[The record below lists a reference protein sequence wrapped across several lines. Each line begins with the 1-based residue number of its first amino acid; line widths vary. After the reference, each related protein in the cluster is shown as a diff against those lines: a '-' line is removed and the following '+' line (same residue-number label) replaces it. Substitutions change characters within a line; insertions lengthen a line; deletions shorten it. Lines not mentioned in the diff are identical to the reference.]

1 IKKGLPASES
11 SAGVVRSFGYDAF
24 SRLTSNTVQID
35 GEQFSQHYQYHSQS
49 GQLLSRSYPNGLK
62 LAYEY
67 NDFGY
72 VEWEKNAAS
81 GYVYRQHIA
90 QDAFGNITQANLGNG
105 VTEYRHYDSATGW
118 VQSLEARVGGVAV
131 HELNYTNYDN
141 FGNLRGYSNG
151 ATGVNESYIY
161 DNLHRLESQTTSA
174 AGVSAAVSFTYDA
187 VGNLLSKSDYGNN
200 YQYGNRAKNLGGNA
214 GANAVRRVTK
224 TDGSTV
230 NFSYDNEGNLISGD
244 GLTISYN
251 SFKQPTQIS
260 RGSSTFSFT
269 YGANLERLK
278 EVRDGLTTYEIDKA
292 YEQSSDGSWK
302 VYLDEVAI
310 VSHNSEDG
318 HRIAYSHK
326 DRLGSSITFT
336 DHNGQVTGRRHYDAF
351 GKPRAISG
359 ALMEPAHRPR
369 QINFTDIAGISNAG
383 ITRRGFTDHRHL
395 DEAELIHMNGRAY
408 DYNLG
413 RFLSVDPFIQSPS
426 NSQSLNPY
434 SYIMNNPLAGTDP
447 TGYIAVE
454 NCSSR
459 LTCSSTAPTSK
470 GEVSSPGED
479 FTITNGNG
487 DTLSNSGGTLTL
499 TMANG
504 TEHNVASL
512 KANVSGGGTVDIE
525 GQQNKTTMSAE
536 NNISSEESVTNTSE
550 TNLKIN
556 RLNDQVDSAEASKA
570 KESEYSITLVAHLD
584 KKTDLIGHAFVI
596 FRGPNGEFAKG
607 FWPKYGASENDFI
620 LDAPLEGALSDEESY
635 YSRFK
640 SWQATGADPG
650 KQGGQ
655 FASRSFGL
663 TKEQYQNGVSAISN
677 WNSTPYRG
685 RSRMCGSFATHVLR
699 ATGQSYGNSKTP
711 YFLFYDMGGS
721 FDKN

>member
-1 IKKGLPASES
+1 M
-11 SAGVVRSFGYDAF
+11 
-24 SRLTSNTVQID
+24 
-35 GEQFSQHYQYHSQS
+35 
-49 GQLLSRSYPNGLK
+49 
-62 LAYEY
+62 
-67 NDFGY
+67 
-72 VEWEKNAAS
+72 
-81 GYVYRQHIA
+81 YRQHIA

-105 VTEYRHYDSATGW
+105 VTEYRDYDSATGW
-118 VQSLEARVGGVAV
+118 VQSLEGRVGGVAV
-131 HELNYTNYDN
+131 HQLNYTGYDN
-141 FGNLRGYSNG
+141 FGNLLGYSNG
-151 ATGVNESYIY
+151 ATGVSESYIY

-174 AGVSAAVSFTYDA
+174 AGVSAAVSFSYDA
-187 VGNLLSKSDYGNN
+187 VGNLLSKSDYGSN
-200 YQYGNRAKNLGGNA
+200 YLYGNRAKSLGGNA

-230 NFSYDNEGNLISGD
+230 NFNYDNEGNLISGD

-310 VSHNSEDG
+310 ISHNSEDG

-413 RFLSVDPFIQSPS
+413 RFLSVDPVIQSPG

-447 TGYIAVE
+447 TGYFANHISGCGAMCDKYGGGGNIV
-454 NCSSR
+454 NHQCMALCVAAGASSSEDKPDNGADKDITASKGAGQAITDIGTQQK
-459 LTCSSTAPTSK
+459 LSGTGSVGQNANQEDGGYLSTASGFVK
-470 GEVSSPGED
+470 GLAQSFLDSQAQAFAGGIGIQDTDSIQSSIQISTTE
-479 FTITNGNG
+479 
-487 DTLSNSGGTLTL
+487 SESGGVEL
-499 TMANG
+499 A
-504 TEHNVASL
+504 E
-512 KANVSGGGTVDIE
+512 
-525 GQQNKTTMSAE
+525 SAE
-536 NNISSEESVTNTSE
+536 NNAGMLSSTVGMLANLRTADFTPDQNIIRGSLSLLVTDGKIDATMLRTFVPEHIRNTFGPTDDIPAGQKYKFNIGDTRVVIKWHSPQGIAKMNFPNPNSGNMW
-550 TNLKIN
+550 TA
-556 RLNDQVDSAEASKA
+556 QVQVGNKFLTTDGKWVRQA
-570 KESEYSITLVAHLD
+570 KRDDTHIP
-584 KKTDLIGHAFVI
+584 VI
-596 FRGPNGEFAKG
+596 R
-607 FWPKYGASENDFI
+607 
-620 LDAPLEGALSDEESY
+620 
-635 YSRFK
+635 
-640 SWQATGADPG
+640 
-650 KQGGQ
+650 
-655 FASRSFGL
+655 
-663 TKEQYQNGVSAISN
+663 
-677 WNSTPYRG
+677 
-685 RSRMCGSFATHVLR
+685 
-699 ATGQSYGNSKTP
+699 
-711 YFLFYDMGGS
+711 
-721 FDKN
+721 